1 MIKQLVEWKYFVY
14 SDLIARH
21 SGVIGILST
30 MKNFQVLLHR
40 DLSFTSIILGTAKQ
54 IKFQL

>member
-14 SDLIARH
+14 SHLIARH

-40 DLSFTSIILGTAKQ
+40 N
-54 IKFQL
+54 